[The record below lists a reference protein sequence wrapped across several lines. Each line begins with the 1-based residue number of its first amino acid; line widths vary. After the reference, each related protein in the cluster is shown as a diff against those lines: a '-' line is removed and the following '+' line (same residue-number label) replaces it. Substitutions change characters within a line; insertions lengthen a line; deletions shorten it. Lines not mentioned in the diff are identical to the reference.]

1 VLSDRKGINR
11 NGSNIYLAIVV
22 FLIIAIPTFIY
33 SVNFMEYGLP
43 KKTIHWGHFGSYF
56 GGVVGPFL
64 TLITFYFVIKQINIS
79 EKNSRIQTDLIEV
92 SRKSDVLMSEI
103 NFTYDRLYKKSEEKL
118 AAPMENLVVI
128 MSRTPS
134 NKRWVHEY
142 SNKITTIYEDGDKE
156 LTSLP
161 WIGAVSWLLELR
173 AKKGTLEI
181 KRMYKSNEIS
191 YSAIHRTISG
201 ELLNLIVCCKHLA
214 EIDKESYG
222 AIKIKLATFSQI
234 FHLYN
239 DLGLIGEEVLSLLYK
254 LQSLELLTDRLDV
267 DLKKQ
272 FFQEMSVL
280 NLIKDKSSFTEM
292 NLEEM
297 LVVDGNSKHV
307 KYRVSICDEVFE
319 RYKGC
324 WKKM

>member
-1 VLSDRKGINR
+1 VLSDRNENNR

-22 FLIIAIPTFIY
+22 FLIIAIPICIY
-33 SVNFMEYGLP
+33 SVNFIEYGLP

-79 EKNSRIQTDLIEV
+79 EKNSRIQTNLIEL
-92 SRKSDVLMSEI
+92 SRKSDGLMSEI
-103 NFTYDRLYKKSEEKL
+103 NITYGRLYNKL
-118 AAPMENLVVI
+118 EGKMAAPKENLVVI

-134 NKRWVHEY
+134 KKRWVHDF
-142 SNKITTIYEDGDKE
+142 SNKITTIYENGDKE
-156 LTSLP
+156 FCSLP
-161 WIGAVSWLLELR
+161 WINAVSWLIELR
-173 AKKGTLEI
+173 KQKGTLEI
-181 KRMYKSNEIS
+181 KRLYKSNEIS

-222 AIKIKLATFSQI
+222 TIKIKLATFHQI

-239 DLGLIGEEVLSLLYK
+239 DLGLIGEEALSLLYK
-254 LQSLELLTDRLDV
+254 LQSLELLTGELDV

-272 FFQEMSVL
+272 FFQEMIVL

-292 NLEEM
+292 NLVEM
-297 LVVDGNSKHV
+297 LVVDGNSKYM

-319 RYKGC
+319 RYRGC

>member
-1 VLSDRKGINR
+1 
-11 NGSNIYLAIVV
+11 
-22 FLIIAIPTFIY
+22 
-33 SVNFMEYGLP
+33 MEYGLP